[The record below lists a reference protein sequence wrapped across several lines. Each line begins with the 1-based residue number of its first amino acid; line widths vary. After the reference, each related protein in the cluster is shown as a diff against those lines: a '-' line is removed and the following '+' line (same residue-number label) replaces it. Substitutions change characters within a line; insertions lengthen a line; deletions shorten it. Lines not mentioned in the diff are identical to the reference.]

1 MLPRHLRRAIPAPTP
16 FRLAAFAANAHRPH
30 ALAALRYRPVAGS
43 TASFHSSSRRRDE
56 LPKSP
61 FQTFVDVLRD
71 ELRKNRELQENVK
84 QLQGDVDKFQDSEA
98 MRKAR
103 AAYERARVRSRDL
116 PCGGVSSDWI
126 NVFPSSPR
134 ASKRTRD
141 FGLLLRSSKSAALKS
156 ATRSPRRSR
165 RWRRANSHARY
176 VSPPNRNTAVL
187 FLTVYVDIEGD
198 RSRLV
203 YYCHYYRAHS

>member
-16 FRLAAFAANAHRPH
+16 FRLAAFSANVHRSH
-30 ALAALRYRPVAGS
+30 ALTALRYRPVAGA
-43 TASFHSSSRRRDE
+43 TASFHSSSRRSDE

-103 AAYERARVRSRDL
+103 AAYERARVRSRRSYPVWSSFDL
-116 PCGGVSSDWI
+116 
-126 NVFPSSPR
+126 FLSSPR
-134 ASKRTRD
+134 ASKRTRG
-141 FGLLLRSSKSAALKS
+141 FGLQLRSSKIAASKS
-156 ATRSPRRSR
+156 ATRSPKRSR
-165 RWRRANSHARY
+165 LWRRANSPVRY
-176 VSPPNRNTAVL
+176 VSASFSLLCPVSHID
-187 FLTVYVDIEGD
+187 YVDI
-198 RSRLV
+198 
-203 YYCHYYRAHS
+203 

>member
-16 FRLAAFAANAHRPH
+16 FRLAANPPRPH
-30 ALAALRYRPVAGS
+30 ALAALRYRPVAGG

-103 AAYERARVRSRDL
+103 AAYERARVRS
-116 PCGGVSSDWI
+116 
-126 NVFPSSPR
+126 
-134 ASKRTRD
+134 
-141 FGLLLRSSKSAALKS
+141 LR
-156 ATRSPRRSR
+156 
-165 RWRRANSHARY
+165 
-176 VSPPNRNTAVL
+176 PP
-187 FLTVYVDIEGD
+187 
-198 RSRLV
+198 
-203 YYCHYYRAHS
+203 

>member
-1 MLPRHLRRAIPAPTP
+1 MLPRHLRRAIPAPTS
-16 FRLAAFAANAHRPH
+16 FRLAANAHRPH
-30 ALAALRYRPVAGS
+30 VLAALRYRSVAGG
-43 TASFHSSSRRRDE
+43 TASFHSSSRRNDE

-103 AAYERARVRSRDL
+103 AAYERARVRSTWSWSI
-116 PCGGVSSDWI
+116 SSDLGQM
-126 NVFPSSPR
+126 VFHSSHR
-134 ASKRTRD
+134 ASKRTRG
-141 FGLLLRSSKSAALKS
+141 FGLPLRSSKNVASKS

-165 RWRRANSHARY
+165 RWRRAISHARY
-176 VSPPNRNTAVL
+176 VSPPSHRPPSSC
-187 FLTVYVDIEGD
+187 F
-198 RSRLV
+198 SQPM
-203 YYCHYYRAHS
+203 